1 MYQSQNKVAGV
12 VKLVCSRK
20 CKRNSTFTLPEAEC
34 FKQGPRGISCFFFMC
49 LADLPVFVDCRLVTV
64 IIVWALFQALI
75 LRAAVLKNQIHVKVS
90 LKCMAVVMH
99 SLWSCFSPAS
109 DVDK

>member
-1 MYQSQNKVAGV
+1 M
-12 VKLVCSRK
+12 
-20 CKRNSTFTLPEAEC
+20 
-34 FKQGPRGISCFFFMC
+34 
-49 LADLPVFVDCRLVTV
+49 
-64 IIVWALFQALI
+64 VWALFQALI

>member
-1 MYQSQNKVAGV
+1 M
-12 VKLVCSRK
+12 
-20 CKRNSTFTLPEAEC
+20 
-34 FKQGPRGISCFFFMC
+34 
-49 LADLPVFVDCRLVTV
+49 TV
-64 IIVWALFQALI
+64 IMVWALFQALI

-109 DVDK
+109 DTDKRRWLVLTVFTVNRFLFMCTVTDIVDR

>member
-1 MYQSQNKVAGV
+1 MSSDAKSILGTIYKVS
-12 VKLVCSRK
+12 LSWIY
-20 CKRNSTFTLPEAEC
+20 NF
-34 FKQGPRGISCFFFMC
+34 FISLM
-49 LADLPVFVDCRLVTV
+49 
-64 IIVWALFQALI
+64 VWALFQALI